1 MDFAFTEEQLMFRDL
16 FRDFAEKEVA
26 RVAEHTDKAEE
37 PPRDLLKKA
46 AAQGFLGATVPE
58 QHGGAAMDTLTY
70 CLLLEE
76 LARHCLSTAVTVAL
90 HSSLA
95 TQVILEAGSD
105 VQKEMYLPRLAGGE
119 LGTFALNE
127 PDAGSDVAQLQ
138 TRAVNAGGAWHLDG
152 VKSWISNAGPAG
164 LHIVF
169 ARTGAKAIS
178 AFVVEAGSPNVVLGQ
193 REPTLGL
200 RGLDIRTVYFEGVK
214 LPEAALLGPAGDG
227 LALAQRAY
235 DRLKIAL
242 AAVALGCAESALDL
256 GVKFAAERK
265 QFGTAIANKQ
275 AMQNY
280 IADCRVDIES
290 LRHTLYHAAWLAEA
304 GRPFAHAASV
314 AKYLG
319 ARVARDAANKMLQVH
334 GGYGFSDE
342 YTISRVYRDAR
353 ALRILGGTDEV
364 QRVLIAQEEFR
375 EAGVTLAF

>member
-1 MDFAFTEEQLMFRDL
+1 MDFSLTEEQTMFRDL

-46 AAQGFLGATVPE
+46 ASQGFLGATVPE
-58 QHGGAAMDTLTY
+58 QYGGAAMDTLTY

-76 LARHCLSTAVTVAL
+76 LAKHCLSTAVTVAL
-90 HSSLA
+90 HNSLA
-95 TQVILEAGSD
+95 TQTLVDAGSD
-105 VQKEMYLPRLAGGE
+105 AQKEIYLPRLASGE

-127 PDAGSDVAQLQ
+127 PDAGSDVSQLQ
-138 TRAVNAGGAWHLDG
+138 TRAANANGAWHLDG
-152 VKSWISNAGPAG
+152 VKSWVSNAGPAG
-164 LHIVF
+164 LHVVF
-169 ARTGAKAIS
+169 AKTDAKAMS
-178 AFVVEAGSPNVVLGQ
+178 AFIVEASAPNVMLGQ

-214 LPEAALLGPAGDG
+214 LPEDSLLGVAGG
-227 LALAQRAY
+227 GAAIAQRAY
-235 DRLKIAL
+235 DQLKIAL
-242 AAVALGCAESALDL
+242 AAVALGCAENSLDL

-265 QFGTAIANKQ
+265 QFGTVIAHKQ

-280 IADCRVDIES
+280 IADCRVEIES
-290 LRHTLYHAAWLAEA
+290 LRHTLYHAAWLADT
-304 GRPFAHAASV
+304 GNDFAHAATI

-319 ARVARDAANKMLQVH
+319 ARVAKDAANKMLQIH

-364 QRVLIAQEEFR
+364 QRVLIAQTEFKS
-375 EAGVTLAF
+375 AGVTIAA

>member
-1 MDFAFTEEQLMFRDL
+1 MDFSLTEEQVMFRDL

-58 QHGGAAMDTLTY
+58 QYGGAAMDTLTY

-76 LARHCLSTAVTVAL
+76 LAKHCQSTAITVAL

-95 TQVILEAGSD
+95 TQAIVEAGSD
-105 VQKEMYLPRLAGGE
+105 AQKETYLPRLAAGE

-127 PDAGSDVAQLQ
+127 PDAGSDVSQLQ
-138 TRAVNAGGAWHLDG
+138 TRAVHAGDAWHLDG
-152 VKSWISNAGPAG
+152 VKSWVSNAGLAT

-169 ARTGAKAIS
+169 AKTDARAMS
-178 AFVVEAGSPNVVLGQ
+178 AFIVEASAPNVMLGQ

-214 LPEAALLGPAGDG
+214 LPGDALLGAAGDG
-227 LALAQRAY
+227 HALATRAY
-235 DRLKIAL
+235 DRVKIAL
-242 AAVALGCAESALDL
+242 AAVALGCAENALDL
-256 GVKFAAERK
+256 GVRFAAERK
-265 QFGTAIANKQ
+265 QFGTAIAHKQ

-280 IADCRVDIES
+280 IADCRVEIES
-290 LRHTLYHAAWLAEA
+290 LRNSLYHTAWLADS
-304 GRPFAHAASV
+304 GQDFAQAA
-314 AKYLG
+314 AMTKYLG
-319 ARVARDAANKMLQVH
+319 ARVAKDAANKMLQIH

-364 QRVLIAQEEFR
+364 QRVLIAQEEFKA
-375 EAGVTLAF
+375 AGVTLTA

>member
-1 MDFAFTEEQLMFRDL
+1 MDLSLTEEQLMFRDL

-46 AAQGFLGATVPE
+46 AAQGFLGAMVPE
-58 QHGGAAMDTLTY
+58 RYGGAAMDTLTY

-76 LARHCLSTAVTVAL
+76 LAKQCASTAVTLAL
-90 HSSLA
+90 HTSLA
-95 TQVILEAGSD
+95 TQVILNAGND
-105 VQKEMYLPRLAGGE
+105 AQKESYLPRLAGGE

-138 TRAVNAGGAWHLDG
+138 TRAVNASGAWHLDG
-152 VKSWISNAGPAG
+152 VKSWVSNAGLAG
-164 LHIVF
+164 LHVVF
-169 ARTGAKAIS
+169 AKTDAKAMS
-178 AFVVEAGSPNVVLGQ
+178 AFLVEAKSPNVMLGQ

-214 LPEAALLGPAGDG
+214 LPEDALLGAAGDG
-227 LALAQRAY
+227 HRLAARAY

-280 IADCRVDIES
+280 IADCRVEIES
-290 LRHTLYHAAWLAEA
+290 LRHMLYHAAWLADS
-304 GRPFAHAASV
+304 GQLFAQAASI

-319 ARVARDAANKMLQVH
+319 ARVAKDAANKMLQIH

-364 QRVLIAQEEFR
+364 QRVLIAQAEFKNT
-375 EAGVTLAF
+375 GIGIVV